1 MQTWHCIVIIAFS
14 LGAFLY
20 VTFLDNI
27 DNEVAITLEQLNE
40 VASGTSSNDSLSQDK
55 TMDSNESSQSNLSE
69 KILLINSDDSNQNIL
84 GLHRSVLEGGPFMSI
99 LLSEINKI
107 ENIKDEILNPFI
119 SDLHSIDEKTIL
131 SSLFSCIPNSGS
143 LEIICRGH
151 SQRTANLLAELILRT
166 YKSALAF
173 EKNSAP
179 LLPELVL
186 LVDEISDL
194 QAEANVLKITV
205 HDKLADDPRDSIF
218 VMATNSEILQIDQ
231 EISSLRNH
239 LTEIDSIYRNNLHPL
254 KLVEVKPVAEFGQI
268 RELSDVL
275 AQLKSLQK
283 DADLN
288 AFTQEEVK
296 KKIHETSQNLEKEV
310 INAIDQ
316 LKTKRKSD
324 LA

>member
-1 MQTWHCIVIIAFS
+1 M
-14 LGAFLY
+14 
-20 VTFLDNI
+20 
-27 DNEVAITLEQLNE
+27 
-40 VASGTSSNDSLSQDK
+40 
-55 TMDSNESSQSNLSE
+55 
-69 KILLINSDDSNQNIL
+69 
-84 GLHRSVLEGGPFMSI
+84 
-99 LLSEINKI
+99 
-107 ENIKDEILNPFI
+107 
-119 SDLHSIDEKTIL
+119 
-131 SSLFSCIPNSGS
+131 
-143 LEIICRGH
+143 
-151 SQRTANLLAELILRT
+151 
-166 YKSALAF
+166 
-173 EKNSAP
+173 
-179 LLPELVL
+179 
-186 LVDEISDL
+186 VDEISDL

-316 LKTKRKSD
+316 LKTKVGSLLNQKQILQQSAVDAIEESRLSISRDPAVAKLEDIRTQLARLKSEFEQKQ
-324 LA
+324 LEWMAAKKAFSLIPKTN